1 MLEVDKDLALQ
12 TLALAR
18 AKPGVAPVRSKS
30 KAGVRS
36 AIASPER
43 NPHDARGGNA
53 AGSERPQALGENRP
67 RGRRAKI

>member
-36 AIASPER
+36 
-43 NPHDARGGNA
+43 GT
-53 AGSERPQALGENRP
+53 PQGQDRH
-67 RGRRAKI
+67 